1 MIINNWFYVHVRTRA
16 SSNKNQGNPTRLQ
29 HWNPIR
35 YRVHSEIRNPLTE
48 QMDPLLKSQPKVKPV
63 TILDQSKG
71 SKTSINAE
79 KGYGIYIAKRSNY
92 RRVWEKHG
100 MQGKFREGSSKA
112 KQRSRFFPYEGR
124 QVMSKHQNKKQ
135 CDLHS
140 PP

>member
-1 MIINNWFYVHVRTRA
+1 MVINNWFYVHVRTRA
-16 SSNKNQGNPTRLQ
+16 SSNKNQA
-29 HWNPIR
+29 NPIR

-71 SKTSINAE
+71 SKTRINAE
-79 KGYGIYIAKRSNY
+79 KGYGIYIAQILNY

-112 KQRSRFFPYEGR
+112 FFPYEGR